1 MSFLDQKE
9 EVIDL
14 ILTRKGRE
22 LLAKGRFKPDS
33 YSFFDEEVVYDNSH
47 GSLNEGQNEI
57 VNRIK
62 EMLVSK
68 NQTDWEEVTGQPKE
82 KDKNLLLPIGK
93 SSPLDESK
101 PAWDVAI
108 SEGKIT
114 GSVKYIPLE
123 YSGSVRENTN
133 EHIPQLDVICEYNL
147 YDYENKLWLLQ
158 SSDDLL
164 IDIAEKNSTDTQ
176 DNFEIEFFE
185 YLYDG
190 EEKIVGLEKK
200 YFSDK
205 DFSESVVEYYFNFF
219 FDEDADN
226 PIKLK
231 HVDIDG
237 DLKKEEDDCKIDP
250 RSCASEKIRQLREEL
265 DKRECEKD
273 SDCSSGRCKQGKCV
287 SSVQENTFQPKE
299 IGQECVQ
306 NSECKGVKE
315 GKAECKNNICTKVD
329 SSNLKPLGSVGN
341 QGKCNADAEC
351 GSIDFDT
358 GQPCDPKDS
367 NCFKME
373 CIEGICQLAKG

>member
-123 YSGSVRENTN
+123 YSGSVRESTN
-133 EHIPQLDVICEYNL
+133 EHIPQIDVICEYNL

-250 RSCASEKIRQLREEL
+250 RSCANEKIKQLREEIKKL
-265 DKRECEKD
+265 KTEQGPLVFTGKGQGLKTVTLGGDCATTMDCQDGYKCEN
-273 SDCSSGRCKQGKCV
+273 GKCV
-287 SSVQENTFQPKE
+287 ISGPQT
-299 IGQECVQ
+299 
-306 NSECKGVKE
+306 VKP
-315 GKAECKNNICTKVD
+315 G
-329 SSNLKPLGSVGN
+329 
-341 QGKCNADAEC
+341 GKCVKDGDC
-351 GSIDFDT
+351 DQTIGVFSCIDGVCT
-358 GQPCDPKDS
+358 QGYGPEQ
-367 NCFKME
+367 
-373 CIEGICQLAKG
+373 

>member
-33 YSFFDEEVVYDNSH
+33 YSFYDDEVIYDSSH
-47 GSLNEGQNEI
+47 GSLDEGQNEI

-62 EMLVSK
+62 EMLISK
-68 NQTDWEEVTGQPKE
+68 NQTDWEKVTTEKTKE

-93 SSPLDESK
+93 SSPVDEHK
-101 PAWDVAI
+101 PAWNVSV
-108 SEGKIT
+108 SEGKMT

-133 EHIPQLDVICEYNL
+133 EHIPQIDVICEYNL
-147 YDYENKLWLLQ
+147 YEHKDQLFLIQ

-164 IDIAEKNSTDTQ
+164 IDVVEKNSTDSE

-185 YLYDG
+185 YLYNNND
-190 EEKIVGLEKK
+190 KIIGLEKK
-200 YFSDK
+200 YFSDE

-219 FDEDADN
+219 VDEAADN

-237 DLKKEEDDCKIDP
+237 GLKKEEDDCKIDP
-250 RSCASEKIRQLREEL
+250 RSCANEKIKQLREEIEKL
-265 DKRECEKD
+265 KLPKVTFTPECPPGFVYNLPQRKCVEDKNEIIVKQGTEASVPSTTVSVAECSKNSDCRTGEKCSDGVCRSTCAID
-273 SDCSSGRCKQGKCV
+273 SDCGLIGKCV
-287 SSVQENTFQPKE
+287 DGVCFKPSF
-299 IGQECVQ
+299 GVQ
-306 NSECKGVKE
+306 NENE
-315 GKAECKNNICTKVD
+315 
-329 SSNLKPLGSVGN
+329 
-341 QGKCNADAEC
+341 
-351 GSIDFDT
+351 
-358 GQPCDPKDS
+358 
-367 NCFKME
+367 
-373 CIEGICQLAKG
+373 